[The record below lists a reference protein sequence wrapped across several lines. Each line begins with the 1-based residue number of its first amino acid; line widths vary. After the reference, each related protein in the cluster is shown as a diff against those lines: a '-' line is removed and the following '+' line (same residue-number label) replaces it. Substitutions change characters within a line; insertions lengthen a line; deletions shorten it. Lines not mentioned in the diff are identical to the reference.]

1 MKYNLFKGLWKKWE
15 KSLEP
20 SFFKW
25 LQDLEDFLK
34 SVLKKGITFEDHMKG
49 RFLDLSDQLT
59 NTNILLAN
67 FLSENESKNLIGIF
81 VFKASTHGS
90 LVWNTNNQDLTLNFS
105 SSSDPIVNLKLFLAF
120 R

>member
-1 MKYNLFKGLWKKWE
+1 MKYNLFRGLWKRWE
-15 KSLEP
+15 ESLEP

-25 LQDLEDFLK
+25 LQDLEDFLR
-34 SVLKKGITFEDHMKG
+34 SVLKKGVTFEDHMKG

-59 NTNILLAN
+59 NTNVLFPN
-67 FLSENESKNLIGIF
+67 FLSENESKNLIGIW

-90 LVWNTNNQDLTLNFS
+90 LVWSLDNQNLTLNFS
-105 SSSDPIVNLKLFLAF
+105 SSDPSVNLKLFLAF